1 MKISKLFAALLAV
14 MLAVGAF
21 GLSAF
26 AGSVISTVEIKD
38 LTEPVVGWEPE
49 YNWAVVNQTE
59 FTAVTAG
66 PGGRWYES
74 KDGKDYTLMPMG
86 YESFGDGSRQFFKE
100 NNYYRFKAEYEP
112 EQNCSWDEGNLT
124 VKINGAAADY
134 SISGKTLT
142 VSKDFG
148 PLTWEGL
155 VSFVGITDVVTPKAG
170 SDVSYSFKISEY
182 SDVIASLA
190 GAGARWDESSDGG
203 LTWTALDPNQSSKFK
218 EGCAYRFYIEVMAK
232 SGSTLAGVIGAT
244 INNEAAATGTKLVG
258 DDAKKVGFICKTFPT
273 LGENNLTVK
282 PADGE
287 IQFYTYHALQETN
300 AKVEVENANGQV
312 NIQWFYCDA
321 LGEKTGD
328 KSFGKGYSVMLKG
341 IPAGEMMMDQY
352 VLVTVQETDGAKRS
366 CAAVI
371 PYTLLPS
378 GIEGDDEQIKVSVA
392 QGEAIVVKEAGKP
405 VSVEAVLENNISE
418 CSVDWFP
425 CDSDGT
431 PDRAHPLGNG
441 YSIDLPAI
449 DEKDAGKV
457 FYYEVYAV
465 DDRGYTSGGHLIF
478 SVMLEKAEEVTPT
491 PDGEEPTTAPD
502 GTTKEPDAG
511 EKTPENGET
520 AEPEKTGE
528 PSNGNSTDLNPLFI
542 VLIVV
547 GVLALCAICV
557 LIGVVIGKKKN

>member
-1 MKISKLFAALLAV
+1 MPPPVLNLKTRESYPKRCRKSTAWRFTGRNSAVLLENTPLTRYNDIDRQASGLVGFGRIIMKISKLFAALLAV

-100 NNYYRFKAEYEP
+100 NYYYRFMAEYEP

-170 SDVSYSFKISEY
+170 EDVSYSFKISEY

-244 INNEAAATGTKLVG
+244 KSGFLLFADSAA
-258 DDAKKVGFICKTFPT
+258 
-273 LGENNLTVK
+273 
-282 PADGE
+282 
-287 IQFYTYHALQETN
+287 
-300 AKVEVENANGQV
+300 
-312 NIQWFYCDA
+312 
-321 LGEKTGD
+321 
-328 KSFGKGYSVMLKG
+328 
-341 IPAGEMMMDQY
+341 
-352 VLVTVQETDGAKRS
+352 
-366 CAAVI
+366 
-371 PYTLLPS
+371 
-378 GIEGDDEQIKVSVA
+378 
-392 QGEAIVVKEAGKP
+392 
-405 VSVEAVLENNISE
+405 
-418 CSVDWFP
+418 
-425 CDSDGT
+425 
-431 PDRAHPLGNG
+431 
-441 YSIDLPAI
+441 
-449 DEKDAGKV
+449 
-457 FYYEVYAV
+457 
-465 DDRGYTSGGHLIF
+465 
-478 SVMLEKAEEVTPT
+478 
-491 PDGEEPTTAPD
+491 
-502 GTTKEPDAG
+502 
-511 EKTPENGET
+511 
-520 AEPEKTGE
+520 
-528 PSNGNSTDLNPLFI
+528 
-542 VLIVV
+542 
-547 GVLALCAICV
+547 
-557 LIGVVIGKKKN
+557 